1 MNSKDFIKVRIEQ
14 ISSEDESEVIIR
26 CHKLN
31 PRLKQVIALLKNE
44 DVRLI
49 AYVDNRTFQ
58 LMPSDIFYIES
69 VGGKTFF
76 YGKNQV
82 YESKT
87 RLYELEETLEDFDF
101 FRVSKSMLINLTK
114 IQSFAPTTSRRL
126 EAIMQNG
133 EKVLVSRHY
142 VSTLKRLL
150 NAQ

>member
-1 MNSKDFIKVRIEQ
+1 MNSKDYITLRIEQ
-14 ISSEDESEVIIR
+14 VSSEDESEVIIR
-26 CHKLN
+26 CHKLS

-44 DVRLI
+44 ELRLT
-49 AYVDNRTFQ
+49 AYVGDRTFQ
-58 LMPSDIFYIES
+58 LVPSDIFYIES
-69 VGGKTFF
+69 VGGKTYF

-87 RLYELEETLEDFDF
+87 RLYELEETLGDFDF

-114 IQSFAPTTSRRL
+114 IQSFTPATSRRL

-133 EKVLVSRHY
+133 EKVLISRHY

-150 NAQ
+150 NT